1 MRQPAAH
8 AALTGSKQ
16 RVETVRKVVGGS
28 QGGHI
33 RFDKDDNS
41 GGGHNYRLANENS
54 ASLIF
59 MMVIKPQL
67 TATGRII

>member
-33 RFDKDDNS
+33 RFDKDDN